1 MKLFEILYTNKPF
14 GNSHPNFT
22 RDGKHRDEDVSV
34 VVPWKQN
41 ANEKFYIPKKTL
53 MVVGIVCQLVCQ
65 FVIAWPTFH
74 SRAGNKVHTP

>member
-34 VVPWKQN
+34 VVPWIQN
-41 ANEKFYIPKKTL
+41 ANEKSFIF
-53 MVVGIVCQLVCQ
+53 QRR
-65 FVIAWPTFH
+65 H
-74 SRAGNKVHTP
+74 